1 MRSLGEHLGINGL
14 NDFARALAERAA
26 TCEEQR
32 MPLSRPNPAPNN
44 PLIRALWVD
53 RAVTVSHLVLAHD
66 LDADD
71 VDALLANPTAHGLH
85 LVTHD
90 VGLTRNARPV
100 PTTFACR
107 DARTARYA
115 PWTLRQLAGTAA
127 MRERLSAPWSAWTV
141 RAHHGG
147 RYDADARTFRRVPT
161 PDARWLDGD
170 DEVWIEYDAGSH
182 TRGVLADK
190 LSTYAVPPRR
200 GEAPR
205 RQIWGMATEARANA
219 IFDVAERV
227 LERAAFERVRVM
239 VVDWR
244 PSLPSQAGL
253 GLRLRK
259 GDST

>member
-1 MRSLGEHLGINGL
+1 
-14 NDFARALAERAA
+14 
-26 TCEEQR
+26 
-32 MPLSRPNPAPNN
+32 MPLLCPNSASNS
-44 PLIRALWVD
+44 PLARTVWID
-53 RAVTVSHLVLAHD
+53 RAVTVPHLALAHD
-66 LDADD
+66 LDTDE

-100 PTTFACR
+100 LTTFACR

-115 PWTLRQLAGTAA
+115 PHTLRQLAGTAA

-170 DEVWIEYDAGSH
+170 EDVWVEYDAGSH
-182 TRGVLADK
+182 TRGVLAEK
-190 LSTYAVPPRR
+190 LATYAVPPRR

-205 RQIWGMATEARANA
+205 RQIWGASTEARAA
-219 IFDVAERV
+219 TIFGVAARV
-227 LERAAFERVRVM
+227 LERAAFERMRVM

-244 PSLPSQAGL
+244 PTLPSQAGL

-259 GDST
+259 GQST